1 MTADGGGK
9 YGAEGE
15 GRVFYAY
22 DRVVAYTNPGW
33 IQTVFDTLTG
43 LFDRV
48 GLKTTFKK
56 TVVVVC
62 HPFWEAGVRADESYT
77 RRMMGKG
84 SSYKKR
90 QQEWVNFP

>member
-48 GLKTTFKK
+48 GLKTKSKK
-56 TVVVVC
+56 TGGMVC
-62 HPFWEAGVRADESYT
+62 HPCRSDEVWSDKSYIQMVTGV
-77 RRMMGKG
+77 
-84 SSYKKR
+84 
-90 QQEWVNFP
+90 